1 MNHTEKFEL
10 FISPSGFIEEK
21 FIGRQTPESAQTAVD
36 QLIKLTRKLKGQ
48 KKRVL
53 ILVDIT
59 GISKVN
65 TSDRMKETRQA
76 MVKAMKEE
84 PYDRLAVYG
93 NMATQVL
100 VNTMALI
107 AGKRNKVRVFDNR
120 IDALKWLKNKD

>member
-21 FIGRQTPESAQTAVD
+21 FIGRQTPESVQTAVD
-36 QLIKLTRKLKGQ
+36 QLIKLSRKLKGQ

-84 PYDRLAVYG
+84 SYDRLAVYG